1 MAKKAA
7 KSSGERESNKSQ
19 AIREYMSA
27 NPEAGPTS
35 VAQALNERE
44 GWKISAAY
52 VSTIKNKV
60 KDGSGGGRRGRK
72 AGRKAAR
79 AASSNG
85 ASSMGAGVNE
95 QQLMQAKKLAEQ
107 IGSIS
112 EAKAALDLLGRLT
125 S

>member
-1 MAKKAA
+1 MAKKAG
-7 KSSGERESNKSQ
+7 KSTTQRESNKSE

-35 VAQALNERE
+35 VAEALNQRE

-60 KDGSGGGRRGRK
+60 KENQGGGRRARRGR
-72 AGRKAAR
+72 RVAR
-79 AASSNG
+79 AAMSG
-85 ASSMGAGVNE
+85 GGGGGGGGVNE
-95 QQLMQAKKLAEQ
+95 QALLQAKKLAEQ
-107 IGSIS
+107 IGGIDQ
-112 EAKAALDLLGRLT
+112 AKAALDLLGKLT